1 MDDQEF
7 YYDVSY
13 QRTKEGPVGAMRRS
27 KLEDVAEWLKND
39 TAGLH
44 FIIILRMPGSPE
56 GLPDREV
63 QRMEQ
68 CSFCSAL
75 ETHKLVSNAEENVSR
90 RYRAALLTLLFF
102 CGDRRGRSVDY
113 IQDGD
118 GCPLNFCPECGKKLE
133 GTEEF

>member
-44 FIIILRMPGSPE
+44 FIIIR
-56 GLPDREV
+56 V
-63 QRMEQ
+63 
-68 CSFCSAL
+68 C
-75 ETHKLVSNAEENVSR
+75 
-90 RYRAALLTLLFF
+90 RAARRAAGSGGVENGTMFILQ
-102 CGDRRGRSVDY
+102 CAGDTQAGIKCRRK
-113 IQDGD
+113 
-118 GCPLNFCPECGKKLE
+118 CFKKI
-133 GTEEF
+133 